1 MLEDESFSE
10 FYTKI
15 TDLRKCMINLGK
27 KVYDVKLS
35 KKILRS
41 LLERFC
47 IKVTTTEESK
57 DLDEMR
63 VEELVGSLLTYELT
77 LPPFKKVKSIALK
90 ALKGKSKIFSDEDG
104 LAMLARKFSKLM
116 KSKRFRLNIFKATPK
131 VLNKKKVK
139 LMKRIL
145 EVIDVLNVQVLRTSK

>member
-77 LPPFKKVKSIALK
+77 LPPFKKVKS
-90 ALKGKSKIFSDEDG
+90 
-104 LAMLARKFSKLM
+104 MLARKFSKLM